1 MRILH
6 QVLKKMYQESAVV
19 FPPAKYAEIHMV
31 NTILTHS
38 GLAPL
43 PQDYIDFLTLT
54 DGLFFNGLELFA
66 TREHER
72 EKGAF
77 FHRGITQ
84 MQRTYADNPT
94 ISGKIILAQA
104 PEELIFYD
112 FKKKEYQIVDRYN
125 YSVFLKF
132 PHFLDVLY
140 YYVRIII
147 EK

>member
-31 NTILTHS
+31 NTILTHENLS
-38 GLAPL
+38 KL
-43 PQDYIDFLTLT
+43 PQDYINFLTLT

-66 TREHER
+66 TKEHER

-77 FHRGITQ
+77 FHRSIVQ
-84 MQRTYADNPT
+84 MQRIYTNNPQLN
-94 ISGKIILAQA
+94 GKIVLAQA
-104 PEELIFYD
+104 PEELILYD
-112 FKKKEYQIVDRYN
+112 FKKKEYQIMDRYS
-125 YSVFLKF
+125 YTIFLKF

-140 YYVRIII
+140 YYVGTVI